1 MGLEKHQDE
10 VALVRVAQGR
20 DLPGAVVTSQRDH
33 PGLER
38 HRSSPQ
44 RLGSEQDRRGA
55 VGGRHRGRPARA
67 PLHPRRPHGQDLRL
81 LVEPE
86 RAVGDLLG
94 ERGQHHAGVA
104 DGREHLQ
111 RRRGRGQLERAREQ
125 LRRNSKTKHNTCYR
139 KINDINTIYTYI
151 TQYKLLIFEF
161 FFSSCVKK
169 SLSIFFYAKKF

>member
-1 MGLEKHQDE
+1 MGSEKHQDE

-20 DLPGAVVTSQRDH
+20 NLPGAVVAPQRDN

-44 RLGSEQDRRGA
+44 RLGLEQDRRGTI
-55 VGGRHRGRPARA
+55 GRRYRGRPTGT
-67 PLHPRRPHGQDLRL
+67 PLHSRRSHGQDLRL

-94 ERGQHHAGVA
+94 QRGQHHASVA

-111 RRRGRGQLERAREQ
+111 RRRGRGQLKRTRE
-125 LRRNSKTKHNTCYR
+125 
-139 KINDINTIYTYI
+139 
-151 TQYKLLIFEF
+151 
-161 FFSSCVKK
+161 
-169 SLSIFFYAKKF
+169 